1 MYDPLN
7 KSSLLHARKR
17 SPPFLSTCCR
27 GSDKLRRCCRR
38 QTCDRWH
45 LIAQGIRLLRGSGLS
60 RQPGAQGPPPE
71 GGSPS
76 QRQRLQTHSPS
87 IAHAYA
93 HKSAAHADE
102 FTQSISSGTSA
113 STRYLSFRVI
123 STFTSGWRLP
133 ILTQATCSASGQSSF
148 PRLFSTSPIDSFS
161 FFRLVRFSDLHV
173 LKWTEA
179 QTLLQPSLWLNSRRK
194 RQFICGGFLTPRCFC
209 GRLSNLCL

>member
-1 MYDPLN
+1 MYDPSTASLN
-7 KSSLLHARKR
+7 KSSLLNARKR
-17 SPPFLSTCCR
+17 IFFCQLVAET
-27 GSDKLRRCCRR
+27 L
-38 QTCDRWH
+38 QTTN
-45 LIAQGIRLLRGSGLS
+45 AQGIRLLRGSGHS

-76 QRQRLQTHSPS
+76 QRQQLQTHSPS
-87 IAHAYA
+87 IAHAYT

-123 STFTSGWRLP
+123 SPFTSGWRLP

-161 FFRLVRFSDLHV
+161 FFHLVHFSDLHV
-173 LKWTEA
+173 LK
-179 QTLLQPSLWLNSRRK
+179 
-194 RQFICGGFLTPRCFC
+194 
-209 GRLSNLCL
+209 